1 VSRQLLVDRTLA
13 ARVRAIVKATPAT
26 SQVDVD
32 VQATDGHVRLAGLV
46 GSEAER
52 ESVLV
57 VAREVPGVRQVSS
70 DVKVF
75 RRPVR

>member
-1 VSRQLLVDRTLA
+1 
-13 ARVRAIVKATPAT
+13 
-26 SQVDVD
+26 VDVD
-32 VQATDGHVRLAGLV
+32 VQAAEGHVRLAGLV

-52 ESVLV
+52 EDVLA